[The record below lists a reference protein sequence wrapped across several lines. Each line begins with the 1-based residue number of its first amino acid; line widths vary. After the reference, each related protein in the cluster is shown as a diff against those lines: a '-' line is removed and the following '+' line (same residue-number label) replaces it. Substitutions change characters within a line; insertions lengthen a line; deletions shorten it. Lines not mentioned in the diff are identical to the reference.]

1 MRSVDDIPVAHTPE
15 GGWKE
20 FPPLVLADC
29 SDALS
34 EDAIDMRGMWEV
46 TEIRVDDEVVE
57 DHFMIGHMQ
66 RIEQAANRVVVTAG
80 GVVHDMRCD
89 GTVENGVNDVDADF
103 TREISVV
110 ATFEDGVHVLRPV
123 DMSVEVRRYL
133 EESKLVWEYGPF
145 FTAQLEKNSDL

>member
-1 MRSVDDIPVAHTPE
+1 MRSVDEIPVAHTPE
-15 GGWKE
+15 GGWTE
-20 FPPLVLADC
+20 FPPPVLADC

-34 EDAIDMRGMWEV
+34 DDAVDMRGIWEV
-46 TEIRVDDEVVE
+46 TEIRVDDEIVE

-80 GVVHDMRCD
+80 GVIHDMRCD

-110 ATFEDGVHVLRPV
+110 ASFEDGVHVLRPV
-123 DMSVEVRRYL
+123 DMPLEVRRYL
-133 EESKLVWEYGPF
+133 QESKLVWEYGPF
-145 FTAQLEKNSDL
+145 FTAYLEKNSEL